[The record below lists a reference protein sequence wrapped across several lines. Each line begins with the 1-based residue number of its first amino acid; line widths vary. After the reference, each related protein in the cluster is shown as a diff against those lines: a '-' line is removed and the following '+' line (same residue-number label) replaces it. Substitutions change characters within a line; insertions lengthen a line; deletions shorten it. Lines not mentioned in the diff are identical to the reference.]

1 MMDRNPAS
9 LTTRKLFGSAK
20 ARTASDKTKVI
31 PLSLVALGV
40 VFGDG
45 VITPAISVLSAVEGI
60 ETVSPLLDKIV
71 VPVTICVLV
80 ALFSIQ
86 RFGTAAV
93 GGTFGKVMLL
103 WFLLL
108 GVTGFVHVLRQP
120 CILAALNPAVGLKYL
135 FSPPRTIC
143 INESQRPKCC
153 RFFPAPK

>member
-93 GGTFGKVMLL
+93 GGSSE
-103 WFLLL
+103 
-108 GVTGFVHVLRQP
+108 R
-120 CILAALNPAVGLKYL
+120 
-135 FSPPRTIC
+135 
-143 INESQRPKCC
+143 
-153 RFFPAPK
+153 